1 MIIFGLAMLFF
12 ILLKQDTSGLV
23 DSAVSYGEMRP
34 GFKTRWRR
42 IVSEMRELDWQLVG
56 SWWVVTLGI
65 VKVRKGKDSQT
76 LLPFLF
82 IENTRAI
89 TEKWRLQTF
98 CFII

>member
-1 MIIFGLAMLFF
+1 M
-12 ILLKQDTSGLV
+12 

-82 IENTRAI
+82 IENTKNDCWKVQI
-89 TEKWRLQTF
+89 TDFLFYYTV
-98 CFII
+98 